1 MCILEKCELR
11 HFICD
16 TEILFKTFFRNLFLF
31 ILIIIIFFFYCIID
45 TFFFLI
51 VKLSQLKGIA

>member
-1 MCILEKCELR
+1 MLEQCELR

-16 TEILFKTFFRNLFLF
+16 TGILFKTFFRNLLLF
-31 ILIIIIFFFYCIID
+31 ILIIIFFFYCIID
-45 TFFFLI
+45 TFLFLI